1 MMKRILFLLIL
12 TACSDLLLAQTDA
25 FRPVAQSLMMGLGG
39 GDVRNS
45 YLTPLLYSSEG
56 SGNMDLGLHY
66 ERIRVWRN
74 LRWTNLQRIDAEW
87 LMAEDRNHNSAQWAG
102 RVRYR
107 YAVQRQLLDKAS
119 RLSLS
124 VGPMAGADLGF
135 DYNLKMASA
144 NNPAAVRATVNAG
157 ASAEA
162 RYHYSIRKRTC
173 FVSLSVQ
180 APLLGA
186 AVVPEYGASYYET
199 FYLNNT
205 DQRVHFTS
213 LHNQQDLD
221 VRLTTDIP
229 FAVIPHMTRF
239 GSSLRVGLDYHIE
252 TMDINHIVTRQSS
265 LQFVV
270 GWVWWS
276 LPFNPYRK

>member
-1 MMKRILFLLIL
+1 MMKRILFLLSLI
-12 TACSDLLLAQTDA
+12 ACSNLLLAQIDA
-25 FRPVAQSLMMGLGG
+25 YRPVAQSLMMGLGG

-45 YLTPLLYSSEG
+45 YLTPLLYSSDG
-56 SGNMDLGLHY
+56 SGNMDMGLHY

-74 LRWTNLQRIDAEW
+74 HRWVNLQRIDAEW
-87 LMAEDRNHNSAQWAG
+87 LMAEDRNHNSAQWAA

-107 YAVQRQLLDKAS
+107 YAAHRQLLDEALKT
-119 RLSLS
+119 SLS
-124 VGPMAGADLGF
+124 VGPYIGADLGL
-135 DYNLKMASA
+135 DYNLKMASG
-144 NNPAAVRATVNAG
+144 NNPAAARAAINAG
-157 ASAEA
+157 ASL
-162 RYHYSIRKRTC
+162 RLVQHYSIRKKAC
-173 FVSLSVQ
+173 MASLTVQ
-180 APLLGA
+180 APLVGSA
-186 AVVPEYGASYYET
+186 MVPEYGASYYET

-205 DQRVHFTS
+205 DQRAHFTS

-270 GWVWWS
+270 GWVWRT
-276 LPFNPYRK
+276 LPYNPYRK